1 MLKIFA
7 TQLSGIFKKIE
18 EEEEMAI
25 EDGARAVSQ
34 ALVGDGNVY
43 IYGADEMKAIEGQA
57 LSGPERFPEARPL
70 FDEHGTMVP
79 LTQLDRIILASRFS
93 DDEKIV
99 KVAKQA
105 AEAGAVTVGISA
117 IRESG
122 GPGLHQEADF
132 HIDTNCVKP
141 LLPQDDGERIG
152 LPSGIAALFAYYGL
166 YFSVL
171 EIMEEYE

>member
-7 TQLSGIFKKIE
+7 TQLSGIFKKIG

-70 FDEHGTMVP
+70 IDKHGTMAS
-79 LTQLDRIILASRFS
+79 LTPVDRIILATRFS
-93 DDEKIV
+93 DDEKVVDI
-99 KVAKQA
+99 AKKA
-105 AEAGAVTVGISA
+105 AEAGAVAVGISA
-117 IRESG
+117 VRESD
-122 GPGLHQEADF
+122 GPGLHEETDF
-132 HIDTNCVKP
+132 HIDTKCVRA

-171 EIMEEYE
+171 EIMEEYD